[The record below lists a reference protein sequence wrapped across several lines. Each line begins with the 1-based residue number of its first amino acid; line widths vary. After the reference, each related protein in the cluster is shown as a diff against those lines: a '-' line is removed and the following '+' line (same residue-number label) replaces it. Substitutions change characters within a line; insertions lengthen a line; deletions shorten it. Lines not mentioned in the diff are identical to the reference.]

1 MEGNRELEHILSV
14 DLGTTA
20 IKIILFR
27 TNGEVVAKST
37 QEYALLT
44 PTVLAVELP
53 VETYWVAFKK
63 GLTEVLAHA
72 SVAAANIKVIGI
84 SAQGETL
91 IPTDKEGQPLMN
103 AIVWLDNR
111 AQEEASILAEH
122 FTNRK
127 AYHITGQVE
136 IVPTWPAS
144 KIFWLKRNA
153 PNVYSRTS
161 KYLLIED
168 YFIHR
173 MTGKYVCEGSLIC
186 STVYWDII
194 KKVWWKDMLEF
205 LGVEEGQLPEIHE
218 SGEPVG
224 SLLPKI
230 AAELR
235 LSPETLVATGALDQ
249 ACGAVGVG
257 NIAPGIISE
266 NTGAALAICAT
277 LERPLFD
284 PKGRMPCHY
293 QALPDTYMAHT
304 FTTGGMVLRW
314 FRDGFCQPEMN
325 VGSLCGI
332 DSYDLLSREVEGI
345 PPGCD
350 GLVMLPHLQGAMAPE
365 SNPRAKGVFYGFTLH
380 HGKPHFARAIMEA
393 IAFAI
398 RRNLDVLED
407 LNINAS
413 EIRSLG
419 GGSRSLTWSQIKAD
433 VTKRPVYTMMNEEAA
448 CLGAA
453 ILAGVAARIYPN
465 LKEAVSK
472 MVSLK
477 SRVDPNPA
485 NERAYDRAY
494 ERYRGL
500 YESLLGLFAKE

>member
-1 MEGNRELEHILSV
+1 MEHILSV

-20 IKIILFR
+20 IKVILFR
-27 TNGEVVAKST
+27 TNGDVVAKST
-37 QEYALLT
+37 QEYTLLT

-53 VETYWVAFKK
+53 VETYWAAFKK
-63 GLTEVLAHA
+63 GVSEVLAHA
-72 SVAAANIKVIGI
+72 SVVTTSIKAIGI

-91 IPTDKEGQPLMN
+91 VPVDKEGQPLMN

-111 AQEEASILAEH
+111 ALEEATLLANH
-122 FTNRK
+122 FTNEQ
-127 AYHITGQVE
+127 AHHVTGQVE

-153 PNVYSRTS
+153 PGLYKETA

-194 KKVWWKDMLEF
+194 KKVWWKEMLKF
-205 LGVEEGQLPEIHE
+205 LGVSEGQLPEIRE
-218 SGEPVG
+218 SAEPVG
-224 SLLPKI
+224 TLLPKI
-230 AAELR
+230 ASELS
-235 LSPETLVATGALDQ
+235 LSPDTLVATGALDQ

-277 LERPLFD
+277 LDRPLFD
-284 PKGRMPCHY
+284 PKRQMPCHY

-314 FRDGFCQPEMN
+314 FRDAFCQPEMN

-332 DSYDLLSREVEGI
+332 DAYDLLGHEVESVR
-345 PPGCD
+345 PGCD

-365 SNPRAKGVFYGFTLH
+365 SNPKAKGVFYGFTLH

-398 RRNLDVLED
+398 RRNLEVLED
-407 LNINAS
+407 LNISVS

-433 VTKRPVYTMMNEEAA
+433 VSKRPVVTMKNEEAA

-453 ILAGVAARIYPN
+453 ILAGVAAQ
-465 LKEAVSK
+465 
-472 MVSLK
+472 
-477 SRVDPNPA
+477 
-485 NERAYDRAY
+485 
-494 ERYRGL
+494 
-500 YESLLGLFAKE
+500 